1 MKTKQFN
8 LRMDLDVIAWVNE
21 QAKADDRTPGIW
33 LSRFINQHMKKDK
46 PKKVAKPKKDMGAE
60 VGALPLT
67 TGDHSIYEAE
77 IQEWSNLY
85 PSVNIGQELN
95 NMRGWLNANPTK
107 KKTKTGINK
116 FINSWLSR
124 QQNKGGQ
131 NVGFQAGGRGGKEA
145 VERQLTDPNYALE
158 NF

>member
-1 MKTKQFN
+1 MKTKQKN
-8 LRMDLDVIAWVNE
+8 LRLDEDVIQFIEAG
-21 QAKADDRTPGIW
+21 AIADGRNDGNY
-33 LSRFINQHMKKDK
+33 LSRLIRAKLMPKAKK
-46 PKKVAKPKKDMGAE
+46 AAEPKKDMGAE
-60 VGALPLT
+60 VGTLPLT

-77 IQEWSNLY
+77 IAEWGTIY